1 MLYFATKLR
10 SNSIFNELVDDYEV
24 NLKDKLYDKVL
35 GYNVLNCK
43 IANIQ
48 NKNKYSLRNKILYFM
63 G

>member
-35 GYNVLNCK
+35 GYNALTWPPTAK
-43 IANIQ
+43 
-48 NKNKYSLRNKILYFM
+48 
-63 G
+63 